1 MNFKYER
8 IYFEENTDITYVT
21 FKLSE
26 TQTHHF
32 YVTSIYC
39 SPNKTDFIKNS
50 FFDYFQEITEN
61 DCIFLGDFNIDV
73 NKVSE
78 NKSCINCYETEGYK
92 QLIENLTRVSD
103 SSSSI
108 IDHIYVNKCE
118 NISNYGVLQCAVSDH
133 QPILVKRKLSFRSKT
148 KNIKHQTIKYQDF
161 KNINVKR
168 VESDLLNME
177 MKLKDPQD
185 LNEICN

>member
-1 MNFKYER
+1 
-8 IYFEENTDITYVT
+8 
-21 FKLSE
+21 LSE